1 MVSSMDKK
9 NDSAIPPIAPP
20 QPDKVMNNNFATNKA
35 QTVGKGMWQGQEMA
49 AQRAARQMSEPTSV
63 PGQPPSGV
71 GAYGEMFPSP
81 FNQGVTTSNPEV
93 ENPELKLDKSS
104 PVAQGRKDGDDAS
117 VFGSI
122 VRSVK
127 KVTKGNGRGND
138 NMDGPPP
145 VGRVD
150 YSNHPEVKKHLEH
163 AKKTNK
169 Q

>member
-9 NDSAIPPIAPP
+9 DDSTIPPIAPP
-20 QPDKVMNNNFATNKA
+20 QPDKVMNNNFANNKA

-81 FNQGVTTSNPEV
+81 FNQG
-93 ENPELKLDKSS
+93 
-104 PVAQGRKDGDDAS
+104 RKDGDDAS

-127 KVTKGNGRGND
+127 KITKGNGRGND

-163 AKKTNK
+163 AKKTN